1 MQEKENVSANTV
13 STIDPE
19 EPTLRFRAIQ
29 GLTLSFGLDRALI
42 RGSLK

>member
-19 EPTLRFRAIQ
+19 EPIHLEHQNPLYLLGHLKI
-29 GLTLSFGLDRALI
+29 ALY
-42 RGSLK
+42 S